1 MALLELKRS
10 LLLPAILIA
19 ASLTLV
25 GCSGAP
31 SDNNSS
37 NSSSSSSDDDEDE
50 EEAEEE
56 EEEEVSAGGCPP
68 EFLTAF
74 ESTATE
80 GAEVS
85 ILTPAE
91 FSAPEI
97 GEQYLEGGC
106 LFRVVVEVDG
116 SSGQSDFGYLPGDA
130 DTVAAIS
137 ANLDAA
143 GFENLAEGMYSK
155 SDTFG
160 VFVLDS
166 ADSMSAEEVE
176 RLGLDFGDSFVIV
189 MATTSGA

>member
-25 GCSGAP
+25 GCSAGS
-31 SDNNSS
+31 SDTNNSS
-37 NSSSSSSDDDEDE
+37 NNSSSSSDDDEDE

-56 EEEEVSAGGCPP
+56 EEVSAGGCPAS
-68 EFLTAF
+68 FLSAF
-74 ESTATE
+74 ESTAAE

-85 ILTPAE
+85 LITADE

-97 GEQYLEGGC
+97 GEEYLEDGC

-116 SSGQSDFGYLPGDA
+116 STGQSDFGYLPGDA

-166 ADSMSAEEVE
+166 ADSMSAEEVDK
-176 RLGLDFGDSFVIV
+176 LGLDFGDSFVIV

>member
-1 MALLELKRS
+1 VALLELKRS

-25 GCSGAP
+25 GCSAGS
-31 SDNNSS
+31 SDNNNSS
-37 NSSSSSSDDDEDE
+37 NNSSSSSDEDE

-56 EEEEVSAGGCPP
+56 EEEEEVSAGGCPAS
-68 EFLTAF
+68 FLSAF
-74 ESTATE
+74 ESTAAE

-85 ILTPAE
+85 LITADE

-97 GEQYLEGGC
+97 GEEYLEDGC

-116 SSGQSDFGYLPGDA
+116 TTGQSDFGYLPGDA
-130 DTVAAIS
+130 ATVAAIS

-143 GFENLAEGMYSK
+143 GFTNLAEGMYSK

-166 ADSMSAEEVE
+166 ADSMSAEEVDK
-176 RLGLDFGDSFVIV
+176 LGLDFGDSFVIV

>member
-1 MALLELKRS
+1 VALLELKRS

-25 GCSGAP
+25 GCSAGS
-31 SDNNSS
+31 SDTNNSS
-37 NSSSSSSDDDEDE
+37 NNSSSSSDDDEDE

-56 EEEEVSAGGCPP
+56 EEVSAGGCPAS
-68 EFLTAF
+68 FLSAF
-74 ESTATE
+74 ESTAAE

-85 ILTPAE
+85 LITADE

-97 GEQYLEGGC
+97 GEEYLEDGC

-116 SSGQSDFGYLPGDA
+116 STGQSDFGYLPGDA

-166 ADSMSAEEVE
+166 ADSMSAEEVDK
-176 RLGLDFGDSFVIV
+176 LGLDFGDSFVIV